1 MESLLS
7 RYLLSTSIILPLT
20 ITSPISPT
28 RSASFIKLSSKSLPN
43 ITSGLFVF
51 VNFGIKPFLSKPFLL
66 KFFLSELLPLAIF
79 LTELSLSPL
88 SHVVL
93 PPPTNSVL
101 SDFFLIILV
110 ANSISLLFSFLAM
123 NLCLTVQSIP
133 HLSLK
138 IFSSILTSSSITLSF
153 RGFFST
159 VISIYVPSKLIVEL
173 FKITYSDIL

>member
-1 MESLLS
+1 M
-7 RYLLSTSIILPLT
+7 
-20 ITSPISPT
+20 
-28 RSASFIKLSSKSLPN
+28 
-43 ITSGLFVF
+43 TSGLFVF

-101 SDFFLIILV
+101 SDFFLTILV

-133 HLSLK
+133 HLSLN
-138 IFSSILTSSSITLSF
+138 IFSRILTSSSITLSF